1 MSSFA
6 GHVLAGTTV
15 FFAGSQTGFR
25 QEKGWLA
32 WLVFLSILPDMDY
45 LPYWIFNF
53 HPAYR
58 LTHSAGFCL
67 VPVTAT
73 FFFLRKK
80 DEHAGEKTFQAFCAA
95 FSHLLLDSLVA
106 VHPNPLFWPF
116 SYAMIKLP
124 CGPLPSAGALNI
136 SNYFLWRNLAIE
148 LGILVPA
155 FAFIIFAVRRK
166 IRNIPPAASMAGLC
180 LWLVMVCWGLSLKR

>member
-1 MSSFA
+1 
-6 GHVLAGTTV
+6 
-15 FFAGSQTGFR
+15 
-25 QEKGWLA
+25 
-32 WLVFLSILPDMDY
+32 MDY

-124 CGPLPSAGALNI
+124 CGPLNEARAHPVVDPDQVVRLPGRPSTAEGLAGSYN
-136 SNYFLWRNLAIE
+136 F
-148 LGILVPA
+148 V
-155 FAFIIFAVRRK
+155 
-166 IRNIPPAASMAGLC
+166 
-180 LWLVMVCWGLSLKR
+180 